1 MPGKILLLTFSLC
14 SALSLHAQT
23 EPGKFL
29 VFFSDKENTP
39 YSIDQPE
46 EFLSE
51 RAIDRRDRYNISI
64 TELDLPV
71 DPNYLTQLEEI
82 NGVEIVHHTKWFN
95 AATISTD
102 ETGLDAALELPFVV
116 GYKSVLSDE
125 TNDDLGDKFTNQPA
139 NRSCQFAWP
148 ESDYGPSFN
157 QIAMHNG
164 HLLHDAGYRG
174 EDMHIAVLDAGF
186 TETNN
191 LAVFDEM
198 YAENRML
205 GTRDFVDGDNDV
217 YHGSSHGTF
226 VLSTMAGFLTDS
238 IIGTAP
244 KASYYLMRTENS
256 VSEYVT
262 EEDNWV
268 VAAEYADSLGVDIIN
283 SSLGY
288 TTFDDTTQNHTYA
301 NMDGNTTRIS
311 KAADIA
317 ASRGILVVT
326 SAGNSGASNW
336 HFISAPAD
344 ADSALTVGAVTA
356 DSTHIFFSSF
366 GPSSD
371 GRVKPNLMA
380 QGYQSVICNFDGG
393 VQTGNGTS
401 FSSPILAG
409 VAACLWQAH
418 YQQNNMTILG
428 ALEESATHFTNPND
442 SLGFGIP
449 NAWLAHQ
456 NLPEDTSI
464 PDLELNEGVAVFPNP
479 FYDNFQVALKW
490 ENVHSIEVEFFD
502 LSGRKISLD
511 ASHECLPGDISR
523 ISIDGSKLPTGTFL
537 VRVKSDSESFVTK
550 VVKRQY

>member
-1 MPGKILLLTFSLC
+1 MRIQTALTLLLLLTTSSLFS
-14 SALSLHAQT
+14 QT
-23 EPGKFL
+23 EPGKYL

-39 YSIDQPE
+39 YSIFQPE
-46 EFLSE
+46 QFLSE
-51 RAIDRRDRYNISI
+51 RAIERRERHDIEI

-71 DPNYLTQLEEI
+71 DPNYLGQLEAI
-82 NGVEIVHHTKWFN
+82 SGVEIVHHSKWFN
-95 AATISTD
+95 AATIATD
-102 ETGLDAALELPFVV
+102 QSGLDAALELPFVV
-116 GYKSVLSDE
+116 SYKMVVSDE
-125 TNDDLGDKFTNQPA
+125 TQDGLNDKFAIQPS
-139 NRSCQFAWP
+139 NRSSQTAWP

-174 EDMHIAVLDAGF
+174 EGMHIAVLDAGF
-186 TETNN
+186 TEVNN
-191 LAVFDEM
+191 LSVFDNLYE
-198 YAENRML
+198 ENRLL
-205 GTRDFVDGDNDV
+205 GSRDFVDGDNDV
-217 YHGSSHGTF
+217 YHGSSHGTH

-288 TTFDDTTQNHTYA
+288 STFDDTTQNHTYSD
-301 NMDGNTTRIS
+301 MDGNTTRIS
-311 KAADIA
+311 RAADIA

-326 SAGNSGASNW
+326 SAGNSGSSSW
-336 HFISAPAD
+336 HYITAPAD

-380 QGYQSVICNFDGG
+380 QGYLSVICNFDGG

-442 SLGFGIP
+442 SVGFGIP
-449 NAWLAHQ
+449 NAWMAHE
-456 NLPEDTSI
+456 NLPNDTSV
-464 PDLELNEGVAVFPNP
+464 PDFGVDESVSVFPNP
-479 FYDNFQVALKW
+479 FEEQFQVALKW
-490 ENVHSIEVEFFD
+490 ENSHSIEVEFFD
-502 LSGRKISLD
+502 FSGRKVLMET
-511 ASHECLPGDISR
+511 SHECLPGDVSR

-537 VRVKSDSESFVTK
+537 VE
-550 VVKRQY
+550 

>member
-1 MPGKILLLTFSLC
+1 MRIPTALTLLLLLTSSTLFS
-14 SALSLHAQT
+14 QT
-23 EPGKFL
+23 EPGKYL
-29 VFFSDKENTP
+29 VFFTDKENTP

-51 RAIDRRDRYNISI
+51 RAIERRERYDIAI

-71 DPNYLTQLEEI
+71 DPSYLSQLEAI
-82 NGVEIVHHTKWFN
+82 DGVEIIHHSKWFN
-95 AATISTD
+95 AATIATD
-102 ETGLDAALELPFVV
+102 QAGLEEALMLPFISS
-116 GYKSVLSDE
+116 YKMVENDE
-125 TNDDLGDKFTNQPA
+125 VDESLNDKFATQPS

-164 HLLHDAGYRG
+164 HLLHDAGFRG
-174 EDMHIAVLDAGF
+174 EGMQIAVLDAGF
-186 TETNN
+186 TEVNN
-191 LAVFDEM
+191 LAVFDDLYE
-198 YAENRML
+198 ENRLL

-217 YHGSSHGTF
+217 YHGSSHGTY

-288 TTFDDTTQNHTYA
+288 STFDDTTQNHTYA
-301 NMDGNTTRIS
+301 DMDGNTTRIS
-311 KAADIA
+311 RAADIA

-326 SAGNSGASNW
+326 SAGNSGASDW
-336 HFISAPAD
+336 HYITAPAD
-344 ADSALTVGAVTA
+344 ADSALTVGAVAA

-366 GPSSD
+366 GPTSD
-371 GRVKPNLMA
+371 GRVKPNLVS

-442 SLGFGIP
+442 SLGYGIP
-449 NAWLAHQ
+449 NAWLAHES
-456 NLPEDTSI
+456 LPNDTSV
-464 PDLELNEGVAVFPNP
+464 PELNLQEGVAVYPNP
-479 FYDNFQVALKW
+479 FGNAFQVAVKW
-490 ENVHSIEVEFFD
+490 ENAHSIEVEFFD
-502 LSGRKISLD
+502 LAGRKV
-511 ASHECLPGDISR
+511 ATETSHECLPGDVSR
-523 ISIDGSKLPTGTFL
+523 ISIDGSKLPTGTYF
-537 VRVKSDSESFVTK
+537 VRVKSDSETFVTK
-550 VVKRQY
+550 VLKR